1 MKSEIEMISVG
12 VIIPTLTYFIKFSA
26 SITISRSIVTE
37 MRIELQ
43 NFRDELLP
51 NLVKTT
57 EQPFLIVSVG
67 RTESGDQ

>member
-12 VIIPTLTYFIKFSA
+12 VIIPTLTYFIRFSA